1 MRHPIFFV
9 AICLLL
15 LSFTNSVAQSTPKLV
30 TTVEGIK
37 EYELDNGLRI
47 LLIPDASQTNVAIN
61 IVYKVGSRHEGYGE
75 TGMAHLLEHMLFKQC
90 EKFTDIKKAI
100 ADKGASA
107 NGTTWYDRT
116 NYYEVLSASDDNLS
130 WAIDMEADRMIHSKI
145 LPEELAKEFSVVR
158 NEFEIGENYPSNVL
172 NERILSAMYL
182 WHNYGKSTIGS
193 KEDIERVKADNL
205 RAFYKKYYQPDN
217 AVLIIAGKF
226 DEKKAL
232 EYVNEFFGPI
242 PKPTRVLQ
250 PTYTVEPPQDGERNV
265 ELRRAGD
272 IQYIGM
278 AYHTPSVADKDYAAN
293 DALVEILTND
303 PSGVFYKKL
312 VETKLASKVG
322 GYSQTLHDPGFT
334 YFQVEVP
341 KDKSLDSAKWALL
354 HSADDIP
361 AMNITEEDLARAKN
375 NRIKFL
381 ENTTNRTIDFSIA
394 LTEAIGAGD
403 WRLWFWYR
411 DQLEKLTVTDV
422 REAARRYYKTSN
434 RTYGVFIPEATTPDR
449 TKVDE
454 TPDVAKLLDGYKGK
468 AVAAQK
474 ADFENS
480 VENIRKN
487 AVYGKLSNGAKYVL
501 LEKPTKGDKINA
513 RISIRMGD
521 ENSLMDK
528 TEIAQVTAAMLKT
541 GTTTR
546 TKKQIS
552 DELDRLKTDISIDG
566 GATGFIISLN
576 TDKQNLPAA
585 LALLD
590 DILHH
595 PKFDATEFEKVVLDT
610 KANYEANRNEPFNAA
625 FTKLQKITTKYPK
638 GHPLYAAD
646 TDESL
651 QALKKIK
658 LEDVKKFYA
667 DFYGANNSVSS
678 FVGEIDKKQVTDF
691 LQNSFGKWN
700 SKMPYKAVEPRYFDV
715 PASIESIAT
724 PDKTNAA
731 LIGNINLKISQK
743 NGDYPAVFM
752 ANELLGGGSF
762 LSSRIPQ
769 RLRENEGMS
778 YGAGTF
784 INAEYKYDVTN
795 WGLYAAYNP
804 VYRGRLDSALRQEID
819 KAIGAGFTEEELK
832 NSVKAWL
839 EQNKTSFGDNAY
851 LADLL
856 RVYLRDDRNLDDFTA
871 FEAKVKALNLAA
883 VNAAMQKYFD
893 RSKLVLI
900 FSGDFQKKAF

>member
-1 MRHPIFFV
+1 MRYYIFSFV
-9 AICLLL
+9 VCILL
-15 LSFTNSVAQSTPKLV
+15 NIKDINAQSAPKLV

-37 EYELDNGLRI
+37 EFELDNGLRI
-47 LLIPDASQTNVAIN
+47 LLIPDASQTNIAVN

-75 TGMAHLLEHMLFKQC
+75 TGMAHLIEHMLFKQC

-116 NYYEVLSASDDNLS
+116 NYYEILSASDENLS

-145 LPEELAKEFSVVR
+145 LPDELAKEFSVVR

-172 NERILSAMYL
+172 NERILSSMYL

-205 RAFYKKYYQPDN
+205 RTFYKKYYQPDN
-217 AVLIIAGKF
+217 AILIIAGKF

-232 EYVNEFFGPI
+232 DYVKKFFGPI

-250 PTYTVEPPQDGERNV
+250 PTYTVEPPQDGERYV
-265 ELRRAGD
+265 ELHRAGD

-312 VETKLASKVG
+312 VETKLASKLF

-341 KDKSLDSAKWALL
+341 KDKSLDTAKWVLL
-354 HSADDIP
+354 KAADEIP
-361 AMNITEEDLARAKN
+361 SMNITNEDLNRAKN

-381 ENTTNRTIDFSIA
+381 ENTTNKTMDFAIA

-411 DQLEKLTVTDV
+411 DQLENLTLAEVK
-422 REAARRYYKTSN
+422 EAAKKYYKTSN
-434 RTYGVFIPEATTPDR
+434 RTYGVFIPEKTTPER
-449 TKVDE
+449 TKVEE
-454 TPDVAKLLDGYKGK
+454 TPDIAKLLNDYKGK
-468 AVAAQK
+468 EVAEQK

-480 VENIRKN
+480 IDNIKKN
-487 AVYGKLSNGAKYVL
+487 AAYGKLSNGGKYVL
-501 LEKPTKGDKINA
+501 LQKPTKGDKINA
-513 RISIRMGD
+513 SISFRMGD
-521 ENSLMDK
+521 VNSLMNK
-528 TEIAQVTAAMLKT
+528 AEIAQIAAAMLKT
-541 GTTTR
+541 GTTTK

-552 DELDRLKTDISIDG
+552 DELDRIKTDISINGSAG
-566 GATGFIISLN
+566 GVVITLN
-576 TDKQNLPAA
+576 TDKKNLPAA

-595 PKFDATEFEKVVLDT
+595 PKFDATEFEKVILDT

-625 FTKLQKITTKYPK
+625 FAKLQKITTKYPK
-638 GHPLYAAD
+638 GHPFYAAD
-646 TDESL
+646 TDENL
-651 QALKKIK
+651 EELNNVK
-658 LEDVKKFYA
+658 LDDVKKYYA
-667 DFYGANNSVSS
+667 DFYGANNSLAA

-691 LQNSFGKWN
+691 LQSSFGKWN
-700 SKMPYKAVEPRYFDV
+700 SKMSYKPVEPKYFDV
-715 PASIESIAT
+715 PATIESIST

-731 LIGNINLKISQK
+731 LIGNINLNISEK
-743 NGDYPAVFM
+743 NADYPAVFM
-752 ANELLGGGSF
+752 ANELLGGGAF

-784 INAEYKYDVTN
+784 MNAQYKYNVTN

-804 VYRGRLDSALRQEID
+804 IYKGRLDSALHQEID
-819 KAIGAGFTEEELK
+819 KAIAGGFTEEELN
-832 NSVKAWL
+832 NSVKSWL
-839 EQNKTSFGDNAY
+839 EQNKTSLGDNGY
-851 LADLL
+851 LAGLM
-856 RVYLRDDRNLDDFTA
+856 RGYLRDERDLNDYTS
-871 FEAKVKALNLAA
+871 FESKVRSLNTDA
-883 VNAAMQKYFD
+883 VNAALRKYFD
-893 RSKLVLI
+893 KSKLVLI
-900 FSGDFQKKAF
+900 FSGDFIKKGF